1 MMNDPQLDV
10 DEAPS
15 GQVYDIGDMVT
26 DVDGRLLVVED
37 AHCVSSFDCE
47 DPNNWD
53 YVCVDKDLN
62 EFFVSYGGISHKANH
77 LRLHSDLLRCKKK

>member
-1 MMNDPQLDV
+1 MFDDPQLDV

-15 GQVYDIGDMVT
+15 GQVYDIGDMVV

-37 AHCVSSFDCE
+37 AHCVLSYVDHDL

-77 LRLHSDLLRCKKK
+77 MVQS

>member
-1 MMNDPQLDV
+1 MFNDPQMDV

-15 GQVYDIGDMVT
+15 GQVYDIGDMVL

-53 YVCVDKDLN
+53 YVLVDKELN
-62 EFFVSYGGISHKANH
+62 EFFVGYRGISHKANH
-77 LRLHSDLLRCKKK
+77 YKEMYHG